1 MQSSVPQSL
10 LGPVVRIRRW
20 PLDLPALQGQLGS
33 RQQESPRRRRPR
45 SSDFGAAFRE

>member
-20 PLDLPALQGQLGS
+20 GQLGS